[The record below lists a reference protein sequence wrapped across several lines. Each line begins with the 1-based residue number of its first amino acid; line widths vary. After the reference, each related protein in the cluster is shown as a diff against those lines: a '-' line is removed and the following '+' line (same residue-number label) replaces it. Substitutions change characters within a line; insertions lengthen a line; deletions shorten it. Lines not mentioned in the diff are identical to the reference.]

1 MIVCGVDEAGRGPWA
16 GPVTAAAVVLDPAR
30 PIPGL
35 ADSKALTAR
44 ARARLEAQIRT
55 DARAFAVADASVAEI
70 DRLNIRQ
77 ATFLAMARAVAGLG
91 LGVDLALV
99 DGRDAP
105 ALAPRVRAIIGGDGC
120 EPAISA
126 ASILAKEHRDR
137 LMIAAE
143 ADHPGYGFGRH
154 KGYGVAAH
162 AEALAR
168 LGPCV
173 LHRTSFAPIRALL
186 NRP

>member
-16 GPVTAAAVVLDPAR
+16 GPVVAAAVILRPEDPIA
-30 PIPGL
+30 GL
-35 ADSKALTAR
+35 GDSKTLTAR
-44 ARARLEAQIRT
+44 ARARLEQNIAT
-55 DARAFAVADASVAEI
+55 RALSFAVAEASVEEI

-77 ATFLAMARAVAGLG
+77 ATFLAMRRAVERLTPPP
-91 LGVDLALV
+91 DLALV

-105 ALAPRVRAIIGGDGC
+105 DIAQSVRAIIGGDAT

-137 LMIAAE
+137 LMIAAD
-143 ADHPGYGFGRH
+143 AAWPGYGFARH

-162 AEALAR
+162 ADALRR
-168 LGPCV
+168 LGPCI